1 MLSFANVSEVQ
12 GFISER
18 DIEFVSFFLGDIDGR
33 LRSVSIPADTFS
45 EKTMERGI
53 GFDASN
59 FGFAEVDRSDKIL
72 KPDLKYAFVDPVA
85 EDRRILC
92 FFCNMLEVDSSARFR
107 QDLRHLVPRTL
118 ELLSS
123 EGIADGA
130 KVGVELEFHV
140 IDQLFSV
147 RNPREQSFRVET
159 SEMVS
164 PPGGEELYRIA
175 PKRGYFRAEPNDHL
189 FSLRSEIVSVYK
201 ELGLDVKYHHHEVG
215 SSQAEVEF
223 NLSPIEAMADGT
235 VLAKMMAHRIA
246 NKRDKIITFLP
257 KLFSEE
263 PGNGM
268 HVHHLLTLKGR
279 NVFDDEYGLYQLS
292 DLALSYI
299 AGVLDH
305 APSLLALTNPTTNS
319 YRRLVPGFEAP
330 VKAVFAEGNRSAAI
344 RIPGYVKDPA
354 DRRFE
359 FRTIDATCNPYM
371 AFSALMLAGLDGIRR
386 KLNPTEEGFG
396 PHETNLYDLPK
407 EELDRIRS
415 FPASLEEALDALEED
430 NEYLTGDGIFP
441 EYLLEEWI
449 STKRKDIEDMR
460 VVPHPWEVARYYDI

>member
-1 MLSFANVSEVQ
+1 MLSFKDVPEVKA
-12 GFISER
+12 FISDR
-18 DIEFVSFFLGDIDGR
+18 NIQFVNFFMGDIDGR
-33 LRSVSIPADTFS
+33 LRSVSILADTFS
-45 EKTMERGI
+45 EKIMERGI

-72 KPDLKYAFVDPVA
+72 KPDLGFAFEDPIDD
-85 EDRRILC
+85 EYRILC
-92 FFCNMLEVDSSARFR
+92 FFCNMLEVDSSARFT
-107 QDLRHLVPRTL
+107 QDLRHLVPQTL
-118 ELLSS
+118 KLLES

-189 FSLRSEIVSVYK
+189 FSIRSQIVSVFRD
-201 ELGLDVKYHHHEVG
+201 LGLDVKYHHHEVG
-215 SSQAEVEF
+215 SSQAEIEF
-223 NLSPIEAMADGT
+223 ELSPIQLMADGT
-235 VLAKMMAHRIA
+235 VLAKMLAHRIA
-246 NKRDKIITFLP
+246 KKQHKIITFLP
-257 KLFSEE
+257 KLFSQE

-268 HVHHLLTLKGR
+268 HVHHLLTKEGV
-279 NVFDDEYGLYQLS
+279 NIFHDDYGLYNLS
-292 DLALSYI
+292 ELALSYI
-299 AGVLDH
+299 AGILDH

-319 YRRLVPGFEAP
+319 YRRLVPGYEAP
-330 VKAVFAEGNRSAAI
+330 VKAVFAEANRSAAI

-354 DRRFE
+354 ERRFE

-371 AFSALMLAGLDGIRR
+371 AFAAIMLAGLDGIRR
-386 KLNPTEEGFG
+386 DLNPTEEGFG
-396 PHETNLYDLPK
+396 PHEKNLYELPPK
-407 EELDRIRS
+407 ELARIRS
-415 FPASLEEALDALEED
+415 FPESLGGALDALEKD
-430 NEYLTGDGIFP
+430 RDYLTRDGIFP
-441 EYLLEEWI
+441 EYLLDEWI
-449 STKRKDIEDMR
+449 ATKRKDIEEMR

>member
-1 MLSFANVSEVQ
+1 MLSFANVSEVKA
-12 GFISER
+12 FIADH
-18 DIEFVSFFLGDIDGR
+18 DIEFINFFLGDIDGR
-33 LRSVSIPADTFS
+33 LRSVSIPAETFS
-45 EKTMERGI
+45 EKIMERGI

-72 KPDLKYAFVDPVA
+72 KPDLKYAFRDPI
-85 EDRRILC
+85 EDEHRVLC
-92 FFCNMLEVDSSARFR
+92 FFCNMLEVDSDARFS
-107 QDLRHLVPRTL
+107 QDLRHLVPLTL
-118 ELLSS
+118 DLLKT
-123 EGIADGA
+123 EGIADAA

-164 PPGGEELYRIA
+164 PPGGEESYRIA

-189 FSLRSEIVSVYK
+189 FSIRSEIVSVYRQ
-201 ELGLDVKYHHHEVG
+201 LGLDVKYHHHEVG
-215 SSQAEVEF
+215 SSQAEIEF
-223 NLSPIEAMADGT
+223 NLSPIEEMADGT
-235 VLAKMMAHRIA
+235 VLAKMLAHRIA
-246 NKRDKIITFLP
+246 NRRNKIITFLP

-268 HVHHLLTLKGR
+268 HVHHFLTKDGV
-279 NVFDDEYGLYQLS
+279 NVFHDDDGLYQLS

-299 AGVLDH
+299 AGILDH

-319 YRRLVPGFEAP
+319 FRRLVPGYEAP

-344 RIPGYVKDPA
+344 RIPGYVKDA
-354 DRRFE
+354 GDRRFE

-371 AFSALMLAGLDGIRR
+371 SFAALMLAGLDGVRR
-386 KLNPTEEGFG
+386 KLDPTEEGFG
-396 PHETNLYDLPK
+396 PFETNLYELPA
-407 EELDRIRS
+407 EELRRIRS
-415 FPASLEEALDALEED
+415 FPESLGEALDALEKD
-430 NEYLTGDGIFP
+430 RDYLTRDGVFP
-441 EYLLEEWI
+441 DYLLDEWI
-449 STKRKDIEDMR
+449 RTKRKDIEDMR

>member
-1 MLSFANVSEVQ
+1 MLSFADVPEVKA
-12 GFISER
+12 FISDH
-18 DIEFVSFFLGDIDGR
+18 DIEFINFFLGDIDGR
-33 LRSVSIPADTFS
+33 LRSVSIPAETFS
-45 EKTMERGI
+45 EKTMALGI

-59 FGFAEVDRSDKIL
+59 FGFAEVDRSDKVL
-72 KPDLKYAFVDPVA
+72 KPDLGYAFVDPVN
-85 EDRRILC
+85 EERKILC
-92 FFCNMLEVDSSARFR
+92 FFCSMLEVDSRARFN
-107 QDLRHLVPRTL
+107 QDLRHLVPQTL
-118 ELLSS
+118 KLLKT
-123 EGIADGA
+123 EGVADGA

-147 RNPREQSFRVET
+147 RTPREQSFRVET

-189 FSLRSEIVSVYK
+189 FAIRSEIVSIYRQ
-201 ELGLDVKYHHHEVG
+201 LGLNVKYHHHEVG
-215 SSQAEVEF
+215 SSQAEIEF
-223 NLSPIEAMADGT
+223 NLSPIEEMADGT
-235 VLAKMMAHRIA
+235 VLAKMLAHRIA
-246 NKRDKIITFLP
+246 NKHDKIITFLP

-268 HVHHLLTLKGR
+268 HIHHFLTLDGE
-279 NVFDDEYGLYQLS
+279 NVFHADDGLYQLS
-292 DLALSYI
+292 DTALQYI
-299 AGVLDH
+299 AGILDH

-319 YRRLVPGFEAP
+319 YRRLVPGYEAP

-354 DRRFE
+354 ERRFE

-371 AFSALMLAGLDGIRR
+371 AFAGIMLAGLDGIRR
-386 KLNPTEEGFG
+386 KLDPTEEGFG
-396 PHETNLYDLPK
+396 PYETNLYDLPK
-407 EELDRIRS
+407 ADLVRIRS
-415 FPASLEEALDALEED
+415 FPASLGEALDALETD
-430 NEYLTGDGIFP
+430 REYLTRDGIFP
-441 EYLLEEWI
+441 DYLLDEWI

>member
-1 MLSFANVSEVQ
+1 MLSFKDVSEVQ
-12 GFISER
+12 EYISER
-18 DIEFVSFFLGDIDGR
+18 DIEFVNFFLGDIDGR
-33 LRSVSIPADTFS
+33 LRSVSIPAETFS
-45 EKTMERGI
+45 ETTMERGI

-72 KPDLKYAFVDPVA
+72 KPDLAYAFEDPIEEEPRV
-85 EDRRILC
+85 LC
-92 FFCNMLEVDSSARFR
+92 FFCNMLEVDSKARFK
-107 QDLRHLVPRTL
+107 QDLRHLVPKTL
-118 ELLSS
+118 NLLEA
-123 EGIADGA
+123 EGVADSA

-147 RNPREQSFRVET
+147 RTPREQSFRVET

-189 FSLRSEIVSVYK
+189 FSIRSEIVSVYRR
-201 ELGLDVKYHHHEVG
+201 LGLDVKYHHHEVG
-215 SSQAEVEF
+215 SSQSEIEF
-223 NLSPIEAMADGT
+223 NLSPVEDMADGT
-235 VLAKMMAHRIA
+235 VLAKMLAHRIA
-246 NKRDKIITFLP
+246 NKRDKIVTFLP

-268 HVHHLLTLKGR
+268 HVHHFLTREGV
-279 NVFDDEYGLYQLS
+279 NVFHDDAGLYQLS
-292 DLALSYI
+292 ELALQYI
-299 AGVLDH
+299 AGILDH

-319 YRRLVPGFEAP
+319 YRRLVPGYEAP

-344 RIPGYVKDPA
+344 RIPGYVKDPSE
-354 DRRFE
+354 RRFE

-371 AFSALMLAGLDGIRR
+371 AFAGIMLAGLDGIRR

-396 PHETNLYDLPK
+396 PYETNLYDLP
-407 EELDRIRS
+407 EEDLLRIRS
-415 FPASLEEALDALEED
+415 FPESLGEALDSLESD
-430 NEYLTGDGIFP
+430 RDYLTRDGVFP
-441 EYLLEEWI
+441 DYLLDEWI
-449 STKRKDIEDMR
+449 RTKRRDIEDMR

>member
-1 MLSFANVSEVQ
+1 MLSFANVSEVRE
-12 GFISER
+12 FISER
-18 DIEFVSFFLGDIDGR
+18 HIEFVNFFLGDIDGR
-33 LRSVSIPADTFS
+33 LRSVSIPAETFS
-45 EKTMERGI
+45 EHIMDRGI

-59 FGFAEVDRSDKIL
+59 FGFAQVDRSDKIL
-72 KPDLKYAFVDPVA
+72 KPDLNYAFEDPIDEEHRV
-85 EDRRILC
+85 LC
-92 FFCNMLEVDSSARFR
+92 FFCNMLEVDTSARFT

-118 ELLSS
+118 DLLQA
-123 EGIADGA
+123 EGIADAA

-147 RNPREQSFRVET
+147 RTPREQSFRVET

-189 FSLRSEIVSVYK
+189 FSIRSEIVSVYRG
-201 ELGLDVKYHHHEVG
+201 LGLDVKYHHHEVG
-215 SSQAEVEF
+215 SSQAEIEF
-223 NLSPIEAMADGT
+223 NLSPIEEMADGT
-235 VLAKMMAHRIA
+235 VLAKMLAHRIA

-268 HVHHLLTLKGR
+268 HVHHCLTRDGV
-279 NVFDDEYGLYQLS
+279 NVFHDDDGLYQLS
-292 DLALSYI
+292 DIALHYI
-299 AGVLDH
+299 AGILDH

-344 RIPGYVKDPA
+344 RIPGYVKDPSE
-354 DRRFE
+354 RRFE

-371 AFSALMLAGLDGIRR
+371 AFAGIMLAGLDGIRR
-386 KLNPTEEGFG
+386 KLDPTKEGFG
-396 PHETNLYDLPK
+396 PYEKNLYELP
-407 EELDRIRS
+407 EDELQRIRS
-415 FPASLEEALDALEED
+415 FPESLGEALDALETD
-430 NEYLTGDGIFP
+430 RAYLTRDSIFP
-441 EYLLEEWI
+441 EYLLDEWI
-449 STKRKDIEDMR
+449 GTKRKDIEDMR